1 MGDLNLNFTY
11 YEVHSFN
18 RLRGDV
24 RLRKRC
30 DRSHQELEEAKER
43 AKELQDL
50 YLVQFDINTK
60 LRKELDEK
68 NIKDDTI
75 QYFLKIITLV
85 HGILLLFNMV
95 NAIGYF
101 VNESRNAHLSE
112 MKVKVDTLFV
122 YDTIFVEKP
131 VIKKVEIIDTL
142 RLPVPITDTLMLHDT
157 VFVHL
162 PIEQRQYSNPRY
174 TAWVSGYRPQL
185 DSIHIY
191 QRTEYITKEIKMVTK
206 PKRWGLGLQAGY
218 GVSLHNGQLCKR

>member
-1 MGDLNLNFTY
+1 M
-11 YEVHSFN
+11 
-18 RLRGDV
+18 
-24 RLRKRC
+24 
-30 DRSHQELEEAKER
+30 
-43 AKELQDL
+43 
-50 YLVQFDINTK
+50 
-60 LRKELDEK
+60 

-85 HGILLLFNMV
+85 FGILLLFNIV

-101 VNESRNAHLSE
+101 VNEYRNAHPGE

-142 RLPVPITDTLMLHDT
+142 LLPVPITDTLMLHDT

-162 PIEQRQYSNPRY
+162 PIEQRQYSDLRY

-191 QRTEYITKEIKMVTK
+191 QQTITKEVKVATK
-206 PKRWGLGLQAGY
+206 PKRWGIGLQAGY
-218 GVSLHNGQLCKR
+218 GVLLHNGQVFPAPYIGVGLNWNFLQF

>member
-1 MGDLNLNFTY
+1 M
-11 YEVHSFN
+11 
-18 RLRGDV
+18 
-24 RLRKRC
+24 
-30 DRSHQELEEAKER
+30 
-43 AKELQDL
+43 
-50 YLVQFDINTK
+50 
-60 LRKELDEK
+60 

-85 HGILLLFNMV
+85 FAVLLLFNIV

-101 VNESRNAHLSE
+101 VNEHRNVHPGE

-131 VIKKVEIIDTL
+131 VIRKVEIIDTL
-142 RLPVPITDTLMLHDT
+142 LLPVPITDTLMLHDT
-157 VFVHL
+157 VLVHL
-162 PIEQRQYSNPRY
+162 PIEQRQYSDPRY

-218 GVSLHNGQLCKR
+218 GASVHNGQVFPAPYIGVGLSYSIISW